1 MENRISITLG
11 TPDCGWLP
19 VDFRYKD
26 FQIDF
31 DASNVFNDPVD
42 ELIYVTT
49 KLQDNETKRITFWLE
64 APAYFFDI
72 TKNGDNYSLTVSY
85 TDDLDEVAETELMLT
100 IKGNAD
106 EIIKPLRL
114 ALKDFEMLEYEKQHW
129 YVSLR

>member
-49 KLQDNETKRITFWLE
+49 KLQDNETKRNTFWLE